1 MTNINSNSLVDGLT
15 TVQKMILVFG
25 GVYASLY
32 IIALFLGVLANVAE
46 SGDITLGAGF
56 NVTINALGV
65 AANSALQAFTSP
77 VAVII
82 QLVIV
87 VVLIIVFALEG
98 FKTGGSS
105 SGGGLR

>member
-1 MTNINSNSLVDGLT
+1 MVSGSSLVDGLT

-25 GVYASLY
+25 GVYAALY
-32 IIALFLGVLANVAE
+32 IITLFLGVLANVAE

-56 NVTINALGV
+56 NTTIAALGT
-65 AANSALQAFTSP
+65 AANSAITAFTSP

-98 FKTGGSS
+98 FKGGGSGS
-105 SGGGLR
+105 SGGLR

>member
-1 MTNINSNSLVDGLT
+1 MVSGNSLVSGLT
-15 TVQKMILVFG
+15 TVQKMVLVFG
-25 GVYASLY
+25 GVYAALY

-56 NVTINALGV
+56 NNTIAALGT
-65 AANSALQAFTSP
+65 AANSAISAFTSP

-82 QLVIV
+82 QLIIV

-98 FKTGGSS
+98 FKGKGSAS
-105 SGGGLR
+105 MGMR

>member
-1 MTNINSNSLVDGLT
+1 MVSGKSLVDGLT
-15 TVQKMILVFG
+15 TVQRMILIFG
-25 GVYASLY
+25 GVYAALY
-32 IIALFLGVLANVAE
+32 IITLFLGVLANVAE

-56 NVTINALGV
+56 NTTITALGT
-65 AANSALQAFTSP
+65 AANSAITAFTSP

-98 FKTGGSS
+98 FKGGSS
-105 SGGGLR
+105 SASGGLR